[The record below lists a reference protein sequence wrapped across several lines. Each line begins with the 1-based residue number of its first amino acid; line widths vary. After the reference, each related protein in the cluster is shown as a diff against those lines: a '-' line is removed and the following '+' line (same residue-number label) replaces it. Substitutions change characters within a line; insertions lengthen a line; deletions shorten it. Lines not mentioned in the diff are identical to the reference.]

1 MNAWFEASAPGRLDV
16 MGGIADYSGSLV
28 LQLPIRNKTRVR
40 ISLRDD
46 YQCFITSN
54 LNYNKKLNVEL
65 NYHDL
70 LQAGTVD
77 YAHARNRFKQMGKDS
92 WVAYVLGCA
101 LVLQHEQGINFTGA
115 NFELTSDVPLG
126 KGVSSSASVEVAT
139 MKALAK
145 VFDLTFTG
153 TTLPVLAQR
162 VENLVV
168 GAPCGLMDQLAT
180 YFGKEDKLLPI
191 LCQPDKVSESIP
203 IPSDIFFAG
212 IDSGLK
218 HTVSGAA
225 YREARCAAFMGYS
238 ILAQSLGITKD
249 ALEYARQHHDWTQLP
264 YQGYLA
270 NITWPEFEEKFR
282 RKLPDTLSGKD
293 FLDRYGV
300 SIDPV
305 TSIDEHL
312 NYPVLSCTT
321 HPVCENHR
329 VHKFVELLQPF
340 SHLDSEEKKKKVL
353 QALGTLMFQSHESYS
368 RCGLG
373 SERTDYIVQRASIT
387 KGVYGARITG
397 GGQGG
402 TVCLLGVGDEGR
414 ESVTKLHADLCRQ
427 YDQELALFI

>member
-1 MNAWFEASAPGRLDV
+1 MKSWFEAEAPGRLDV
-16 MGGIADYSGSLV
+16 IGGIADYSGSLV
-28 LQLPIRNKTRVR
+28 LLMPIRNKTIVK

-46 YQCFITSN
+46 YQCVISSN
-54 LNYNKKLNVEL
+54 LNNNNKLNVEL
-65 NYHDL
+65 NYRNVLHE
-70 LQAGTVD
+70 GNVD
-77 YAHARNRFKQMGKDS
+77 YAYARNWFSQLGKDS

-115 NFELTSDVPLG
+115 NFKLTSDIPRG

-139 MKALAK
+139 MRALAK
-145 VFDLTFTG
+145 AFDLTFTG

-162 VENLVV
+162 VENLIV
-168 GAPCGLMDQLAT
+168 GAPCGLMDQLGT
-180 YFGKEDKLLPI
+180 YFGQEDRLLSI
-191 LCQPDKVSESIP
+191 LCQPDKVLESIP

-212 IDSGLK
+212 IDSGVK
-218 HTVSGAA
+218 HSVSSSA
-225 YREARCAAFMGYS
+225 YTQARCAAFMGYS

-249 ALEYARQHHDWTQLP
+249 ALEHARQHHDWTQLP

-270 NITWPEFEEKFR
+270 NITWPEFEDRFR
-282 RKLPDTLSGKD
+282 SKLPDTLNGKV

-305 TSIDEHL
+305 TSIDEHQ

-329 VHKFVELLQPF
+329 VHKFVELLQSF
-340 SHLDSEEKKKKVL
+340 SHLANEEGKKKIL

-414 ESVTKLHADLCRQ
+414 EAVSNLHEDLCRQ